1 MEVIVDT
8 NILVYETVE
17 DSIYHKDVMEKLEKI
32 DVPYLLITNILI
44 EFILVMKKLG
54 LEENFIVNKVLEI
67 LEDKR
72 IRLFS
77 IKSVDF
83 KEALKIIGQEKMN
96 TGKIND
102 KIVLALARKNKLP
115 IYTYD
120 KQLKRQAKNLGIGT
134 I

>member
-32 DVPYLLITNILI
+32 DVPYLLTNILI

>member
-32 DVPYLLITNILI
+32 DVLYLPTNILI

-83 KEALKIIGQEKMN
+83 REALKIIGQEKMN